1 MGVYFRFIEKK
12 LMIKNN
18 SKIIFFAIVLIFQI
32 NLFAEVTEKRETEF
46 YSVSLFSV
54 FQKKNDSIL
63 KSKYLKAKLLFKQKE
78 FSKSLELSLSTLD
91 DAITDYNK
99 EVELLSSFLIAD
111 IFSRLNNREKAIR
124 YFKKSLQLI
133 RKDDL
138 IKDADLYTIDSAF
151 NLLNLKGRMFLSLGT
166 EYAKLNSID
175 SAKYFYEKVTKI
187 NSFNNDIQIIKASA
201 YNNLSGVFIRK
212 SSYGLAK
219 NYALK
224 SVEIRR
230 ELKDKLNEA
239 AALGNLA
246 SVHVLEKDFKK
257 AKEVYIKALDLIDK
271 DRSSKAVRY
280 REDLYFNLAWALY
293 NLEDFTAYDYQ
304 EKSYII
310 KDSLRNA
317 EFEHIVKGVYE
328 KYQVELAQE
337 QTNKAEA
344 NVKLKEL
351 EEQTR
356 VWFFGILSLL
366 VIISSGV
373 ILYNYKLRQK
383 NLKLKLDQTEL
394 AQKSKLEK
402 LKSESQVRILNAT
415 LDGKET
421 ERKQIAETLHDSV
434 STLLSSANL
443 HLQASKMQ
451 FNGDAPVEIN
461 KTQKIIVEA
470 SQTIRDLSHTL
481 VSSVLLKFGLKYAIK
496 DMAEKYSNSQIE
508 IETEIE
514 NVRRYRQSFEIKAN
528 NIIQELVNNILKH
541 SKATKA
547 TVKIIDKKGIL
558 FIDIQDNGQG
568 FNKHE
573 ILKKDGLGINQIDA
587 RIQMMK
593 GEFHINSNAAIGTKI
608 KIELPILEKEEV
620 IHA

>member
-1 MGVYFRFIEKK
+1 VFKDTLTDRE
-12 LMIKNN
+12 IK
-18 SKIIFFAIVLIFQI
+18 
-32 NLFAEVTEKRETEF
+32 R
-46 YSVSLFSV
+46 
-54 FQKKNDSIL
+54 
-63 KSKYLKAKLLFKQKE
+63 
-78 FSKSLELSLSTLD
+78 
-91 DAITDYNK
+91 
-99 EVELLSSFLIAD
+99 
-111 IFSRLNNREKAIR
+111 
-124 YFKKSLQLI
+124 
-133 RKDDL
+133 
-138 IKDADLYTIDSAF
+138 
-151 NLLNLKGRMFLSLGT
+151 
-166 EYAKLNSID
+166 
-175 SAKYFYEKVTKI
+175 
-187 NSFNNDIQIIKASA
+187 
-201 YNNLSGVFIRK
+201 
-212 SSYGLAK
+212 
-219 NYALK
+219 
-224 SVEIRR
+224 
-230 ELKDKLNEA
+230 
-239 AALGNLA
+239 
-246 SVHVLEKDFKK
+246 
-257 AKEVYIKALDLIDK
+257 
-271 DRSSKAVRY
+271 
-280 REDLYFNLAWALY
+280 
-293 NLEDFTAYDYQ
+293 
-304 EKSYII
+304 
-310 KDSLRNA
+310 
-317 EFEHIVKGVYE
+317 IVKGVYAE
-328 KYQVELAQE
+328 YQE
-337 QTNKAEA
+337 QYKVETLKNQVALKKA
-344 NVKLKEL
+344 

-394 AQKSKLEK
+394 AQKSKLEQ
-402 LKSESQVRILNAT
+402 LRSESQVRILNAT

-568 FNKHE
+568 FNKQE

>member
-1 MGVYFRFIEKK
+1 
-12 LMIKNN
+12 
-18 SKIIFFAIVLIFQI
+18 
-32 NLFAEVTEKRETEF
+32 
-46 YSVSLFSV
+46 
-54 FQKKNDSIL
+54 
-63 KSKYLKAKLLFKQKE
+63 
-78 FSKSLELSLSTLD
+78 
-91 DAITDYNK
+91 
-99 EVELLSSFLIAD
+99 
-111 IFSRLNNREKAIR
+111 
-124 YFKKSLQLI
+124 
-133 RKDDL
+133 
-138 IKDADLYTIDSAF
+138 
-151 NLLNLKGRMFLSLGT
+151 
-166 EYAKLNSID
+166 
-175 SAKYFYEKVTKI
+175 
-187 NSFNNDIQIIKASA
+187 
-201 YNNLSGVFIRK
+201 
-212 SSYGLAK
+212 
-219 NYALK
+219 
-224 SVEIRR
+224 
-230 ELKDKLNEA
+230 LNEA

>member
-1 MGVYFRFIEKK
+1 
-12 LMIKNN
+12 MIKNN